1 MNRGSVNKT
10 KTSFIIKAF
19 LKVFLGLGF
28 LIVIGTLGYI
38 HLEGWNI
45 LDSLFMSV
53 ETLTTVG
60 YGFVHPLSFHGK
72 IFTISYI
79 IIGVTLF
86 LYYAAQIAQYI
97 IMLNFEG
104 LFKKRTMENKINKI
118 KDHYIVCGYGR
129 TGKHVVSAL
138 KDIGEKF
145 VVVEKEGNDHM
156 FEEVDDTFYI
166 LGDATDDET
175 LKKVKIENAKG
186 LFCSL
191 HDDASNLYLTMVAN
205 DLNPNLNI
213 VSRCIKST
221 NEQKFLKAGANKVIL
236 PYEMSARRMVTA
248 ATKPLL
254 TEFLDVTLHM
264 QQENISLKL
273 EELKITRKT
282 PFVNMTITESEIRPK
297 TGVMIV
303 VIKRGTEYITN
314 PMPSEVFQE
323 YDNVIIMGTGR
334 QLDNFNATFK
344 IEG

>member
-1 MNRGSVNKT
+1 MNNSKI
-10 KTSFIIKAF
+10 SLIKAF
-19 LKVFLGLGF
+19 LKVFLGLAI
-28 LIVIGTLGYI
+28 LIIVGTLSYMSI
-38 HLEGWNI
+38 EGWGI

-60 YGFVHPLSFHGK
+60 YGFVHPLTIEGK

-97 IMLNFEG
+97 IMINFEG
-104 LFKKRTMENKINKI
+104 LFKKRTMENKISKI

-129 TGKHVVSAL
+129 TGRNVAASL

-145 VVVEKEGNDHM
+145 LVIEKEGNDHM
-156 FEEVDDTFYI
+156 FEDEDTFYI

-175 LKKVKIENAKG
+175 LIKAKVHEAKG
-186 LFCSL
+186 IFCSL
-191 HDDASNLYLTMVAN
+191 SDDAGNLYLTMVAN
-205 DLNPNLNI
+205 DTNPNLNI
-213 VSRCIKST
+213 ISRCIKAS
-221 NEQKFLKAGANKVIL
+221 NEQKFLKAGASKVIL

-264 QQENISLKL
+264 QQENIKLKL
-273 EELKITRKT
+273 EELKISSKT
-282 PFVNMTITESEIRPK
+282 AFVNKTITESEIRPK

-303 VIKRGTEYITN
+303 VIKRGKEYITN
-314 PMPSEVFQE
+314 PMPTEVFQE
-323 YDNVIIMGTGR
+323 GDNVIIMGTGR
-334 QLDNFNATFK
+334 QLDTFNTTFN